1 MIVGFFCLLYLY
13 IDKSINIINMAS
25 YTINTFVRTPSQG
38 DTYIKIYNKYNKLIY
53 SIDPNIV
60 SFYKSSNILSI
71 KVNDSNDVFLDF
83 ETASECN
90 DALLKL
96 NSIKQTLI
104 SMVESSGVTNL
115 KTNVFSKN
123 NLNMSANITT
133 HDGDLACDNSIIDIP
148 ISNSLVRVFINGL
161 EVNVGGKMFPY
172 ECYFSNDGIN
182 VRNIGDER
190 QGDKLY
196 WNGTIAN
203 YQLDQNDSIDFI
215 YLTNIK

>member
-1 MIVGFFCLLYLY
+1 
-13 IDKSINIINMAS
+13 MAS
-25 YTINTFVRTPSQG
+25 YSINTFVRTPSQG

-53 SIDPNIV
+53 SIDPNIAF
-60 SFYKSSNILSI
+60 FYKSSNILSI
-71 KVNDSNDVFLDF
+71 KVNDSNDIFLDF

-104 SMVESSGVTNL
+104 SMVESSGVTDL

-133 HDGDLACDNSIIDIP
+133 QNGDLACDIGIIDTP

-161 EVNVGGKMFPY
+161 EVNVGGKMSPY

-190 QGDKLY
+190 HGDKLY
-196 WNGTIAN
+196 WNGEIAK
-203 YQLDQNDSIDFI
+203 YQLDQMDSIDFI
-215 YLTNIK
+215 YLTNIR